1 MLVEKARPRGRSILQ
16 NLYSRV
22 LIHQGAENKVEVVS
36 RRRSSKSLSWRWRGD
51 DSEATKA
58 EDSLGM

>member
-22 LIHQGAENKVEVVS
+22 LIHQGAENKVEIVYSRNIEVEDDWRVVFLAGVH
-36 RRRSSKSLSWRWRGD
+36 RNH
-51 DSEATKA
+51 
-58 EDSLGM
+58 